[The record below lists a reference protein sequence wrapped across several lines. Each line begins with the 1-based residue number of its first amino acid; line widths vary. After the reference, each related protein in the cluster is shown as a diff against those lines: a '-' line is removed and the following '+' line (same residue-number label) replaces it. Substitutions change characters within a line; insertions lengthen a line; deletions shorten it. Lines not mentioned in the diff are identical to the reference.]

1 MAGTILT
8 PNSIWSGFEIRS
20 QLSAEIIS
28 EKKSGDVILSK
39 IRIEGRPTKDGQ
51 VMIYATLAK
60 NIQQGVMPAILFV
73 QDFNSK
79 ADDVL
84 IKDLAK
90 RGYTVL
96 SVDLTGKV
104 DGEEYYTEYP
114 ESVSYA
120 NYVSVKDSLYHIE
133 GSAID
138 SCWYEWGCVLRY
150 ALAFLKKD
158 PSVTKVGGFGISEA
172 ATALWEVAGTDKDL
186 DCAVFALN
194 TGWVGYRGINKFGGA
209 VEPQFS
215 DDMYKFIA
223 GVEPQAYAM
232 HVKCPTLTLS
242 ATNSKLYDCDRAYD
256 TLNKIGK
263 DVYKAIHY
271 SVGYRERVSGE
282 AYRTAVTFFDNFLMK
297 ATRNCS
303 LPLEVEIKCDV
314 ADGQLKITVDL
325 DDKDLNSVAV
335 YVAEQ
340 TVEPTLRCWH
350 KVVES
355 KKEEDGYV
363 FWYLPYNGSGAVTAF
378 AQAEYSNGMVI
389 GSKILYKKFNA
400 EEILPTY
407 KSNIIY
413 TSRTLGGESVFAAA
427 EQDKVDDMS
436 VNVLDKKR
444 VVTKKGPMGIVGVYS
459 EWGLLTFKINAEKDR
474 PKEDA
479 MLMLD
484 VYCKG
489 GGELLVKLIADYFGQ
504 KTEYLSRMKIP
515 AGNVWNNFK
524 VEPSRFKTAEGMCLK
539 SYAKIQAIEFL
550 VDGGDYL
557 INNVLWV

>member
-8 PNSIWSGFEIRS
+8 PTSIWNGFEIRS
-20 QLSAEIIS
+20 DLSAEIIS

-39 IRIEGRPTKDGQ
+39 IRIEGRPTKDGK

-73 QDFNSK
+73 QDFNCD
-79 ADDVL
+79 ADDDL

-96 SVDLTGKV
+96 SVDLTGMVEGK
-104 DGEEYYTEYP
+104 EYYTEYP
-114 ESVSYA
+114 ISISYA

-133 GSAID
+133 KSATE
-138 SCWYEWGCVLRY
+138 SCWYEWGCALRY

-172 ATALWEVAGTDKDL
+172 ATALWEVAGTDAEL

-194 TGWVGYRGINKFGGA
+194 TGWVGYRGINKFGGT

-232 HVKCPTLTLS
+232 HVKCPTLLLS

-256 TLNKIGK
+256 TIAKMGK

-282 AYRTAVTFFDNFLMK
+282 AYRAAVTFFDNFLMK
-297 ATRNCS
+297 ATNNCS
-303 LPLEVEIKCDV
+303 LPFDVDLKCDV
-314 ADGQLKITVDL
+314 VDGKIKVVVDL
-325 DDKDLNSVAV
+325 DDKDLKSVTV

-340 TVEPTLRCWH
+340 TVDPSLRCWH
-350 KVVES
+350 KVSTCV
-355 KKEEDGYV
+355 KEQDGYA
-363 FWYLPYNGSGAVTAF
+363 FSYLPYYKSGAVMLF
-378 AQAEYSNGMVI
+378 AQAEYKNGMVI
-389 GSKILYKKFNA
+389 GSKIIYKKFAA
-400 EEILPTY
+400 EEITPTY
-407 KSNIIY
+407 KSNIVY
-413 TSRTLGGESVFAAA
+413 TSRTLDGESVFAAA
-427 EQDKVDDMS
+427 GQDKVNDGN
-436 VNVLDKKR
+436 VNALDKKR
-444 VVTKKGPMGIVGVYS
+444 VITKKGPMGIVGAYS
-459 EWGLLTFKINAEKDR
+459 EWGLMTFKINADKDR

-484 VYCKG
+484 VYCKN
-489 GGELLVKLIADYFGQ
+489 GGELSVKLISDYFGA
-504 KTEYLSRMKIP
+504 KREYVSKVKVP
-515 AGNVWNNFK
+515 AGNVWHNYK
-524 VEPSRFKTAEGMCLK
+524 VEMSRFKTAEGMSLK
-539 SYAKIQAIEFL
+539 SYSKIQAMEFS